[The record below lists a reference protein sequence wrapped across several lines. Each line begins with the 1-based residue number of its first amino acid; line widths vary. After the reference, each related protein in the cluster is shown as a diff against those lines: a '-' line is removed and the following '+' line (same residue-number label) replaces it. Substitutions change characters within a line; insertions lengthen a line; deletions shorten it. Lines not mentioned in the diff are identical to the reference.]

1 MTDRVNTLT
10 VILDREMRVD
20 DVEAVKKALSMV
32 RFVSKVENGPVN
44 DIADY
49 VAYDRVRRE
58 IKEQLFKV
66 LSPDN
71 YEAFKKAGVFD

>member
-1 MTDRVNTLT
+1 MTDRVNSLT

-32 RFVSKVENGPVN
+32 RFVAKVENGPVN
-44 DIADY
+44 DMESH
-49 VAYDRVRRE
+49 VAFVRVRAE

-66 LSPDN
+66 LSPDT
-71 YEAFKKAGVFD
+71 YEAFKKAGAFG

>member
-10 VILDREMRVD
+10 VVLDREIRVD
-20 DVEAVKKALSMV
+20 DVEAIKAAISMV

-44 DIADY
+44 DVDTY